1 MFGWFKSTEAVA
13 LGSKLADGIVAR
25 VGKDICKDDKKLD
38 AKTRDALGFF
48 SLEIDRYKREHK
60 PGLYQKAK
68 MANAL
73 RWKLTDAGFDK
84 DYVEDVVRWLILR
97 LN

>member
-1 MFGWFKSTEAVA
+1 MFGWFKSAEAVA
-13 LGSKLADGIVAR
+13 LGVKLGDAIAAR
-25 VGKDICKDDKKLD
+25 IGKDLQKDSKKLD
-38 AKTRDALGFF
+38 AKTRDALGAFT
-48 SLEIDRYKREHK
+48 LEIDRFKREHK

-73 RWKLTDAGFDK
+73 RWKLSDAGFDK